1 MAGVAATEARGL
13 ARDGGRCDS
22 QTKDRAAGHVAQWA
36 RGQQPHKR
44 SRRGS
49 RTFAVD
55 SGVLAENLAVANT
68 EDLGTGCCA
77 CPRSRGRT
85 ARRYPGHQ
93 RPPLWGGNAHS
104 ESSSEEAT
112 DMLSGVGVVG
122 DALLVWTQQLLHGS
136 LVPFD
141 HHSFT
146 PLVSRR
152 ARISK
157 EASWMFSRRWRY
169 WDESRSKSRWDR

>member
-22 QTKDRAAGHVAQWA
+22 QTKDRAAGHVAQGQWA

-55 SGVLAENLAVANT
+55 SGVLPENVAVANT
-68 EDLGTGCCA
+68 EDLGTGCRA
-77 CPRSRGRT
+77 CPRSRRRA

-93 RPPLWGGNAHS
+93 RPPLCGGDGYF
-104 ESSSEEAT
+104 ETSSEEAK
-112 DMLSGVGVVG
+112 DILSGVGVVD
-122 DALLVWTQQLLHGS
+122 DAQKG
-136 LVPFD
+136 
-141 HHSFT
+141 
-146 PLVSRR
+146 
-152 ARISK
+152 
-157 EASWMFSRRWRY
+157 
-169 WDESRSKSRWDR
+169 